1 MALDDYGQAEKR
13 GATRAGTIADG
24 DQDRPGTFW
33 KPARPREAGSPK
45 GGEAASP
52 KSSVSDL
59 EKQGG
64 TGSDEGNA
72 LSTLDLHGARVSF
85 FFG

>member
-1 MALDDYGQAEKR
+1 MV
-13 GATRAGTIADG
+13 TRIGREHSG
-24 DQDRPGTFW
+24 R
-33 KPARPREAGSPK
+33 REAGSPK

-85 FFG
+85 FLDNKREKGDFYGGAK